1 MKKIYMLSALLC
13 ASVFSFTG
21 CIEENFERPVPANDG
36 DEIIF
41 GARAGFEGAGSDTKT
56 VYTGETYT
64 LNGKKFERI
73 DWLDGQDEIQIFCT
87 EAGGPNPS
95 NYTINRIDPGDKTN
109 ENPRQKDYAYL
120 TKKGESSL
128 SWNGDDVHH
137 FYAMYPAQSLFADM
151 ETTLAQGIKMDGTTL
166 NGIVPAAQPATVTQ
180 NGLDWVAAPD
190 MKYAY
195 MAAKNTATKDAGSVS
210 LSFVPIVTAVQ
221 IQMVLS
227 SDSIEPIS
235 IAEIVVTGDGISGAF
250 TADLSE
256 TGWPEGQTYPT
267 CTNVG
272 AGNGAITISTWIDN
286 KPITI
291 EAGGSL
297 TFTVFLRP
305 GADYKNL
312 KVSYSPTGAGLV
324 GKTMG
329 SDSNPVNIPRN
340 LKTVV
345 KGFNLPAAKKQE
357 EVITVDASKWMSQL
371 APETTLNKLSIPGT
385 GGSFSYNYNSS
396 NPGWY
401 KQQTLT
407 LDEQWAAGIRAFEI
421 VSDRPSTATT
431 TLGTQD
437 VKCNKVSMGI
447 TVIEVLEDLLEKTAS
462 TPEGET
468 GPTECAVLILTY
480 QPEGNSPNRNGDSY
494 ATSLKAMYDGLTAA
508 QKEQIIQ
515 YKPAL
520 TLADAKGKVMIFC
533 RINQRD
539 ENDNGDAADKTA
551 FELATETLAGTNITL
566 IDGCGTGKDRW
577 GSRGYKVNGNVAYD
591 AANTGDSNKSVDYY
605 LKQYDADD
613 ALLVVDW
620 QWPNWSNITKPI
632 AANGELNFSFA
643 TNYSDV
649 VCWYQEWARVV
660 PETLIG
666 SNGWYQ
672 INNEVLGYQV
682 GAHTRWYES
691 YNEKVAAAEET
702 FKMAISDTYQSYV
715 FINSLCGYLVDPS
728 IESSYTIFTG
738 SNTGGI
744 AGNIKGL
751 ADKLNPAFYQYV
763 LGAGMEQTT
772 GPTGIVMMD
781 YVTNKP
787 TDGVEYDGSYYL
799 PGVIISNNFKH
810 GSGNSGNTGGT
821 TGGGSGSGDNNTET
835 PGGGDEE
842 SPW

>member
-480 QPEGNSPNRNGDSY
+480 QSEGNPNRNGDSY

-613 ALLVVDW
+613 ALFGVDW

-672 INNEVLGYQV
+672 INNEVYGYQV

-787 TDGVEYDGSYYL
+787 ADGVEYDGSYYL

-835 PGGGDEE
+835 PGGGDEV